1 MKNFK
6 FKAIPSGDYEAFTF
20 AVSKDDYIKIKGES
34 PNGLDENDFND
45 NKYNIYPNDLFD
57 LLDTNRK
64 EFEIEIN
71 IKEI

>member
-20 AVSKDDYIKIKGES
+20 AVSKDDFVKIRNKQICVH
-34 PNGLDENDFND
+34 DVNDFLD
-45 NKYNIYPNDLFD
+45 NRYNIYPNDFFD
-57 LLDTNRK
+57 LLDTNSK